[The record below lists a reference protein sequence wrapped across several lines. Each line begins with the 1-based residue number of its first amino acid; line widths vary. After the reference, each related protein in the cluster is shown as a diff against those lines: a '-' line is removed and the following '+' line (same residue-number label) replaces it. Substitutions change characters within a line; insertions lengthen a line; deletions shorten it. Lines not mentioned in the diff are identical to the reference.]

1 MGGEIPADD
10 SQLTD
15 EEVMS
20 VLQEMVQAGEIS
32 PEQVDALIQQV
43 TQD

>member
-15 EEVMS
+15 EEVMG

-32 PEQVDALIQQV
+32 PE
-43 TQD
+43 